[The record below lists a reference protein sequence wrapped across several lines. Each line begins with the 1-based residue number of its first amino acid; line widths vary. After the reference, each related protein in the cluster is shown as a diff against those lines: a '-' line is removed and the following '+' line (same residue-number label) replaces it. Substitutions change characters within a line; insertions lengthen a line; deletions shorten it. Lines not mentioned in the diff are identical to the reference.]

1 MVWGWVIALTLGV
14 AGWIHEYPRYK
25 KCKIECLS
33 QYHQDYEL
41 LNRDVCANLQDRVLF
56 TKTVDCQGAENR
68 LKHDPMHCA
77 RMKWWQ
83 ESHFAQ
89 IFGSYWSI
97 LPIILMIIYMTCG
110 GGGAKRRHKKKSDS
124 GVKYLTQ

>member
-1 MVWGWVIALTLGV
+1 MVWTWVIALMLGLG
-14 AGWIHEYPRYK
+14 GWIHEYPRYK
-25 KCKIECLS
+25 KCKMECLS

-41 LNRDVCANLQDRVLF
+41 INRDVCANLQDRILF
-56 TKTVDCQGAENR
+56 TKTVDCQGAETR
-68 LKHDPMHCA
+68 LKQDPAHCA

-83 ESHFAQ
+83 ESHVAQ

-110 GGGAKRRHKKKSDS
+110 NGGKKSHKKKRKDN
-124 GVKYLTQ
+124 VKYLTQ